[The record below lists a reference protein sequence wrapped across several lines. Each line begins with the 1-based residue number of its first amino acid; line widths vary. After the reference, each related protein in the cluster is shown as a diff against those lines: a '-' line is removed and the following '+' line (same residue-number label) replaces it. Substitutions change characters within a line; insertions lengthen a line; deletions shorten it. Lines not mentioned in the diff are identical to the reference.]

1 MSLRR
6 TAARGSATLAGA
18 AAVSNVA
25 AFVRNVILAHILTKA
40 DFGIAATLALV
51 IALFELS
58 AKIGVARFVVQD
70 PEGNDRGFIASAHLL
85 QFTTAAVGA
94 LLILGTA
101 PILAGIFNIPDQR
114 WTIACMALLA
124 LFRGLEHL
132 DIYRFERE
140 LRFGPSTAIDAISQI
155 TITAL
160 AWPLA
165 TWLGDVRAVLGLLL
179 FKGAITCL
187 LTHRV
192 AEYSYRWQVHWPHL
206 RRMAR
211 LGWPLLING
220 FLMFGVLSGD
230 QFLVATYYS
239 VADLGS
245 YAAAAALVSAPTFFF
260 AKVFSSL
267 SLPLV
272 SKVQS
277 DPVAFRRR
285 YHQAMS
291 LVAVF
296 SVTCT
301 VATIMGSESLMRLV
315 YGAKYTGTGPIL
327 AWIAAGN
334 AFRII
339 RMAPALAALSK
350 GDSKNQMYSNIW
362 RMTGLVA
369 ALGVAIAQQP
379 IWMIA
384 GCALIGETFACAAS
398 FVLLIRRDRTP
409 ASISLVPTA
418 LVAVA
423 TAAALGLSALGLLP
437 DALVP
442 ALALA
447 TAASVTAGGA
457 ACFLLTPMRKE
468 CLRFFRAA
476 SSTGTTLLGKR
487 LGRRTAP

>member
-18 AAVSNVA
+18 AAVSNIA
-25 AFVRNVILAHILTKA
+25 GFVRNVILAHILTKA
-40 DFGIAATLALV
+40 DFGIAASLALV

-70 PEGNDRGFIASAHLL
+70 PEGNDPGFVASAHFL
-85 QFTTAAVGA
+85 QFATAAVGA
-94 LLILGTA
+94 ILILVSA
-101 PILAGIFNIPDQR
+101 PFLAGLFNIHDQG
-114 WTIACMALLA
+114 WAIASLALIA

-140 LRFGPSTAIDAISQI
+140 LRFGPSTGIDAISQI
-155 TITAL
+155 AITVL

-165 TWLGDVRAVLGLLL
+165 TWLGDVRAVLALLI
-179 FKGAITCL
+179 FKAALTCA

-192 AEYSYRWQVHWPHL
+192 AEYPYQWRLHRSHL

-230 QFLVATYYS
+230 QFLVATYYN

-277 DPVAFRRR
+277 DPVAFTRR

-296 SVTCT
+296 AVTCT
-301 VATIMGSESLMRLV
+301 VATIVGSEALMKLV
-315 YGAKYTGTGPIL
+315 YGAKYAGSGPIL

-350 GDSKNQMYSNIW
+350 GDSKNQMYSNVW
-362 RMTGLVA
+362 RMTGLAA
-369 ALGVAIAQQP
+369 ALGVALAQQP
-379 IWMIA
+379 VWMIA
-384 GCALIGETFACAAS
+384 GCALIGEAFACAAS
-398 FVLLIRRDRTP
+398 FVLLTRRDRTP
-409 ASISLVPTA
+409 VSVSLIPTA
-418 LVAVA
+418 IVALC
-423 TAAALGLSALGLLP
+423 TAGALALSRLGAVP
-437 DALVP
+437 VNVVP
-442 ALALA
+442 ALVLA
-447 TAASVTAGGA
+447 TLVSLAAGAVTGGVLA
-457 ACFLLTPMRKE
+457 PMREE
-468 CLRFFRAA
+468 CLRFLRKAAAMGADFR
-476 SSTGTTLLGKR
+476 GKQA
-487 LGRRTAP
+487 GRRIVP